1 MMRPFYFGRLR
12 CRARFPGRTTTKR
25 SGRGNAA
32 KPATPSLP
40 ASVIHRPW
48 SAAPLELADAAVELR
63 KTYPKPIIDHKKGR
77 ERALDA
83 YAKVRAA

>member
-1 MMRPFYFGRLR
+1 LVVFDVVRVSLAAQRRSAPGVATRPNRL
-12 CRARFPGRTTTKR
+12 P
-25 SGRGNAA
+25 
-32 KPATPSLP
+32 PSLP